1 MFGFYLFFITTS
13 RFLAKNS
20 TKDNFLDYTFLSH
33 RSQLSSSNLK
43 KSDVSKSKDYIY
55 DLINTWELNIDLLQN
70 LLQENKKSESN
81 ELVNIISDI
90 RKKFDLKKH
99 LRKET
104 SKIKGKILIE
114 KQIIEEHKRK
124 FDENDEYYKDQI
136 KEFEENREN
145 KEEYIKVFEKKLK
158 EVEIYVQK
166 NTKNLVNSKYE
177 KYKDFKIAD
186 FIDTNTDLLNRKDNL
201 LKEVSQQKEKK
212 AALIQE
218 NQNYKNE
225 MNFSFTDET
234 QVNENIDNFDS
245 EVADR
250 SKSAKITPNIYHSDI
265 CCMEMNDLPKNKEK
279 KSEIREHTKE
289 KLKNYYN
296 KCKYKVKGI
305 EMRTQ
310 LMKNYFNDMSNKL
323 KYFSVENLKK
333 CK

>member
-1 MFGFYLFFITTS
+1 
-13 RFLAKNS
+13 
-20 TKDNFLDYTFLSH
+20 LDYTFLSH

-70 LLQENKKSESN
+70 LLKENKKSESI
-81 ELVNIISDI
+81 ELVSIISEI
-90 RKKFDLKKH
+90 RRKFDLKKN
-99 LRKET
+99 LRKEV

-177 KYKDFKIAD
+177 KYKDFKISD
-186 FIDTNTDLLNRKDNL
+186 FIDTNTELLNRKDNL
-201 LKEVSQQKEKK
+201 IREVSQQKEKK
-212 AALIQE
+212 AELNRE
-218 NQNYKNE
+218 NQNYKND

-234 QVNENIDNFDS
+234 QVNENGDNIDP

-265 CCMEMNDLPKNKEK
+265 CCMEVNDLPKTKEK
-279 KSEIREHTKE
+279 KSEIREQTKE

-296 KCKYKVKGI
+296 QCKNKVKGI

-310 LMKNYFNDMSNKL
+310 MMKNYFNDMSNKL

-333 CK
+333 CT